1 MSNDIKNILIV
12 GVGGQGVILA
22 SDILSKAA
30 MIDGFDAK
38 KSEIHGMS
46 QRGGSVFSHVRFGK
60 NVASPVI
67 SRGEVDILV
76 SMEEMETARWA
87 EYCNPNTVIIMNA
100 ERIIPQGSEEKD
112 YPEGLIDGL
121 TAAFKNVIQ
130 VKQKDVVIAT
140 GKPKSFNVAV
150 LGIVSQFAGISE
162 NAWKE
167 AINAEVPA
175 GTFDDNWAAFQYG
188 ASLVQK

>member
-1 MSNDIKNILIV
+1 MSNNIKNVLIV

-30 MIDGFDAK
+30 MLDGFDSK

-46 QRGGSVFSHVRFGK
+46 QRGGSVFSHVRYGQS
-60 NVASPVI
+60 VASPVI
-67 SRGEVDILV
+67 PKGQVDILV

-87 EYCNPNTVIIMNA
+87 EYCTPETVVIMNA
-100 ERIIPQGSEEKD
+100 ERIVPQGSEDKD
-112 YPEGLIDGL
+112 YPEGLIEKITG
-121 TAAFKNVIQ
+121 TFKNVIQ

-150 LGIVSQFAGISE
+150 LGIVSRFAGIGE
-162 NAWKE
+162 NTWKE

-188 ASLVQK
+188 AGLVQK